1 MDGSAG
7 ACSPKTTT
15 KSPRK
20 KRKCI
25 DDSGDAGKDTT
36 EPNKKLARPDFTEIE
51 FKVGLKDATSRFTGT
66 HVFTF
71 AVVKPYCSLRAPLH
85 QGPNPGQI
93 PTAGSDIILY
103 SQLSVI
109 RTASSADLSARVL
122 ICQPGI
128 FD

>member
-36 EPNKKLARPDFTEIE
+36 EPKNKLARPDFTEIE

-71 AVVKPYCSLRAPLH
+71 AVIVPYCSLRAPLYH
-85 QGPNPGQI
+85 GPNPGFQLQ
-93 PTAGSDIILY
+93 GRILF
-103 SQLSVI
+103 STVISHPDCKFRKSV
-109 RTASSADLSARVL
+109 SPGLDLSARH
-122 ICQPGI
+122 
-128 FD
+128 F